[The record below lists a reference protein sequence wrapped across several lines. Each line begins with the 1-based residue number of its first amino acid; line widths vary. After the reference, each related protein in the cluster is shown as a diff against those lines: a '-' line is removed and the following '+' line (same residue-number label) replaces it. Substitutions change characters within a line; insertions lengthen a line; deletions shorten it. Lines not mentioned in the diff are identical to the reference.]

1 MDELNLRD
9 YPEGSRFELHLRG
22 QLKAHTE
29 YNLLSNA
36 VMFTHTEVQPEGE
49 GQGYASTLI
58 KFALDSVRERGLN
71 VIPVCPFVAAYIR
84 RHPEYRDL
92 VAESHRRAFNA

>member
-1 MDELNLRD
+1 MKLRD
-9 YPEGSRFELHLRG
+9 HAEVSRFELHSRG
-22 QLKAHTE
+22 QLMAYAE

-36 VMFTHTEVQPEGE
+36 VMFTHTEVQPEAG
-49 GQGYASTLI
+49 GRSYGSTLI
-58 KFALDSVRERGLN
+58 KFALDSVRERGLQ

-92 VAESHRRAFNA
+92 VEESHRRAFNA

>member
-9 YPEGSRFELHLRG
+9 HPEGSRFELHVRG
-22 QLKAHTE
+22 RLAARTE

-36 VMFTHTEVQPEGE
+36 VMFTHTEVEPEGE
-49 GQGYASTLI
+49 GRGYASTLI
-58 KFALDSVRERGLN
+58 KFALDAVRERGLS

-84 RHPEYRDL
+84 RHPQYRDL
-92 VAESHRRAFNA
+92 VVESHRRAFNA